1 MLQTRLIISRWC
13 ARLTECF
20 LNNALF
26 LAWLTSI
33 KTPPNWYAAC
43 QSLAMSQKH
52 IRFSDAELCREFKTV
67 LSDVE
72 KFSPSSGPVNR
83 QELEADAETQ
93 GNSYFNKVVSK
104 LEIKETPRTPKL
116 PPKSHGR
123 LRKPASTP
131 VKSHALP
138 RAKSTTPLYG
148 PFLGYP
154 FAWGFRVAPL

>member
-72 KFSPSSGPVNR
+72 KFSPSCR
-83 QELEADAETQ
+83 AQQ
-93 GNSYFNKVVSK
+93 GYHGVGYSTGGEGRGRSQATAAVRVV
-104 LEIKETPRTPKL
+104 
-116 PPKSHGR
+116 G
-123 LRKPASTP
+123 
-131 VKSHALP
+131 
-138 RAKSTTPLYG
+138 G
-148 PFLGYP
+148 
-154 FAWGFRVAPL
+154 GFRPAVNAGSENWNPMGGR